1 MKIFFRVWYVI
12 EYFLLLGAKSNP
24 PPDFLFSIEIEVKT
38 FFWWIHQ
45 IFRSFFGF
53 DNLIWEALRTYPVT
67 VKLLPKFKKSNYNQ
81 IKKSSL
87 RNDIYKHFKH
97 KCFCNYLFSWAWTF
111 VADQFRKHIFQ
122 VLKLCVYDNNIRFY
136 QVSNLKVSLSK
147 FVFCIKLF

>member
-24 PPDFLFSIEIEVKT
+24 PPDFLFSIEIEVKR
-38 FFWWIHQ
+38 FFFVDSSDLSGLFLVLITWFEKLWEHIQ
-45 IFRSFFGF
+45 SQLNCCQ
-53 DNLIWEALRTYPVT
+53 NL
-67 VKLLPKFKKSNYNQ
+67 KNQ

-87 RNDIYKHFKH
+87 RNNIYKHFKH

-136 QVSNLKVSLSK
+136 EVSNLKVSLSK